1 MYDVTVDCLTLIF
14 VVLWIGATVFIL
26 GLSFTSVLESAC
38 VLIVA
43 SSKNVISRTRTPR
56 REKTTRKCCFQFT
69 FLSEPFSCRKD
80 SADSINENTYC
91 L

>member
-1 MYDVTVDCLTLIF
+1 MYDVTVDWLTLIF

-43 SSKNVISRTRTPR
+43 RTMNVISRPRTI
-56 REKTTRKCCFQFT
+56 RKV
-69 FLSEPFSCRKD
+69 
-80 SADSINENTYC
+80 
-91 L
+91 